1 MSRKRKL
8 LFSLV
13 LVVVFVTI
21 AQATKLEV
29 WYVGWT
35 NEMKTVAQR
44 IIDSQFTAKT
54 GIEVQVEPLSWGD
67 YYNKYLLSLASRDT
81 PDLFVLGT
89 ETVDFGL
96 RGGLVDLAKFKPE
109 EFAQMEQQ
117 VFGSLMGPF
126 SFRGTR
132 FGMPV
137 SIGAMVAAYRQDIL
151 NEMGL
156 DIPNEWEDIKK
167 WQPKA
172 LAQNRTFGFHY
183 GSVQYESHWGAYT
196 LITQHGGQFFNPDGF
211 SSALD
216 KPESIKGFQEYI
228 SLFKDYN
235 FPEVGIGIPPFVS
248 GDWLMVTDGIW
259 LYPNLLQHAPQLKG
273 KWKLD
278 LMPGT
283 KQDDGSI
290 HHGSFAGSSVMG
302 ISTYSKHKEEAWQ
315 FLKWFASTET
325 QTSISNGIIEQIPG
339 SMWLPANKEALAKV
353 NIEDDAKRT
362 FYGQLSHSEPAPY
375 AINVAVLY
383 RYVKFAVD
391 KSILQNADPKEAILE
406 AAKEMNDEMARRK
419 KEYSRLLANL

>member
-1 MSRKRKL
+1 M
-8 LFSLV
+8 SLV
-13 LVVVFVTI
+13 FVLVLANFI
-21 AQATKLEV
+21 QATTLEI

-35 NEMKTVAQR
+35 NEMKTVAQS

-54 GIEVQVEPLSWGD
+54 GIDVKVEPLSWSD

-96 RGGLVDLAKFKPE
+96 RGGLVDLAKFKPD
-109 EFAQMEQQ
+109 EFAEMEKE

-137 SIGAMVAAYRQDIL
+137 SIGAMIAAYRQDIL
-151 NEMGL
+151 NDMGL
-156 DIPNEWEDIKK
+156 SIPNEWEDIKK

-172 LAQNRTFGFHY
+172 MAQNRTFGFHY
-183 GSVQYESHWGAYT
+183 GSVQYDSIWGAYT
-196 LITQHGGQFFNPDGF
+196 LITQNGGQLFNPDGF

-228 SLFKDYN
+228 SLFKDHK
-235 FPEVGIGIPPFVS
+235 FPQVGVGLPPFVS
-248 GDWLMVTDGIW
+248 GEWLMITDGIW

-273 KWKLD
+273 KWVLD

-283 KQDDGSI
+283 KQSDGSI

-315 FLKWFASTET
+315 FLKWFTSTET
-325 QTSISNGIIEQIPG
+325 QANISNSIIEQIPG
-339 SMWLPANKEALAKV
+339 SMWLPANKEALA
-353 NIEDDAKRT
+353 NIEIDDDARNAI
-362 FYGQLSHSEPAPY
+362 YGQLSHSEPAPY

-391 KSILQNADPKEAILE
+391 KSVLQDMDPKEAILE
-406 AAKEMNDEMARRK
+406 AAKEMNAEMARRK
-419 KEYSRLLANL
+419 KEYSRLLANLD